1 MVTTIARTLDMAT
14 HRGLRRRDHPSTAW
28 CRSRRCARRRRGIT
42 ARQLAFRGSE
52 TCDHLRGYVAST
64 PTLTPRRAHPYTC
77 RTTTAARPEP
87 VAAVAAVF
95 FSTDCGCEGGWE
107 VSRGRTGHGGSL
119 LSPGVQVQAEGKVAH
134 DPSNGDDFR
143 ASRCEG
149 GGKVL
154 TCGSGPSA
162 NEWTRG
168 WRHRQVRPPGQC
180 NTTRV
185 GECTTGRAEWARWA
199 ASCKFGPT

>member
-87 VAAVAAVF
+87 VAAVAAVVF
-95 FSTDCGCEGGWE
+95 QRTAGAREGEKLVGEGG
-107 VSRGRTGHGGSL
+107 SRRLPFISWSL
-119 LSPGVQVQAEGKVAH
+119 GP
-134 DPSNGDDFR
+134 
-143 ASRCEG
+143 G
-149 GGKVL
+149 GGEGRPRPQQWRRL
-154 TCGSGPSA
+154 PCQPLRR
-162 NEWTRG
+162 RG
-168 WRHRQVRPPGQC
+168 KGADM
-180 NTTRV
+180 RV
-185 GECTTGRAEWARWA
+185 WPVSE
-199 ASCKFGPT
+199 